1 MDIRSAD
8 LPKFIAIEGPIG
20 VGKTSL
26 AKLLSRTLGYET
38 WLEASVSNPFLERFY
53 ENKSQAALQTQ
64 LFFLF
69 ERARQL
75 DLMRQAHLFNPLRV
89 TDFLIEKES
98 IFAKLNLDPD
108 ELKLY
113 ENIYQHLNIEP
124 PRPDLVIYLQASTE
138 ILLER
143 IHTRGNRAERSVD
156 KNYVN
161 QLVDKYTEFFHY
173 YETSPLLIV
182 NSAAMDPVSNDKDY
196 QELISLIANTKQG
209 RHYYNPVPEIL

>member
-53 ENKSQAALQTQ
+53 ENTSQAALQTQ

-124 PRPDLVIYLQASTE
+124 PRPDLVLST
-138 ILLER
+138 
-143 IHTRGNRAERSVD
+143 
-156 KNYVN
+156 
-161 QLVDKYTEFFHY
+161 
-173 YETSPLLIV
+173 
-182 NSAAMDPVSNDKDY
+182 
-196 QELISLIANTKQG
+196 SLYRDIN
-209 RHYYNPVPEIL
+209 

>member
-1 MDIRSAD
+1 MDIKSED

-113 ENIYQHLNIEP
+113 ENIYQHLNIEA

-143 IHTRGNRAERSVD
+143 IHTRGNRAERSLD

-182 NSAAMDPVSNDKDY
+182 NSAAIDPVSNDKDY
-196 QELISLIANTKQG
+196 QELLSLIANTKKG

>member
-75 DLMRQAHLFNPLRV
+75 DLMRQAHLFNSLRV

-143 IHTRGNRAERSVD
+143 IHTRGNRAERSLD

-161 QLVDKYTEFFHY
+161 QLVDK
-173 YETSPLLIV
+173 
-182 NSAAMDPVSNDKDY
+182 
-196 QELISLIANTKQG
+196 
-209 RHYYNPVPEIL
+209 

>member
-138 ILLER
+138 ILMER
-143 IHTRGNRAERSVD
+143 IHTRGNGAERSLD

-182 NSAAMDPVSNDKDY
+182 NSAAIDPVSNDKDY
-196 QELISLIANTKQG
+196 QELLSLIANTKKG
-209 RHYYNPVPEIL
+209 RHYYTPVPEIL

>member
-143 IHTRGNRAERSVD
+143 IHTRGNRAERSLD

-182 NSAAMDPVSNDKDY
+182 NSAAIDPLSNDKDY
-196 QELISLIANTKQG
+196 QEPLSLIANTKKG